1 MPLGRGFCEGG
12 ELPSGRTASKGD
24 CGLDVRPIAVLS
36 RGSVCGHTRRCARD
50 SRFPASPASML
61 TGMALGTVLAMP
73 CRSVAGQFPG
83 MIEPMTEIML
93 GRMMADMA
101 VAIADSTD
109 AAFGPSRL
117 PDRALGVRSWL
128 AALVPLPTG
137 CCETREPNDASGP
150 PEMEPVR
157 AELR

>member
-1 MPLGRGFCEGG
+1 
-12 ELPSGRTASKGD
+12 
-24 CGLDVRPIAVLS
+24 
-36 RGSVCGHTRRCARD
+36 
-50 SRFPASPASML
+50 
-61 TGMALGTVLAMP
+61 
-73 CRSVAGQFPG
+73 
-83 MIEPMTEIML
+83 MTEIML

-128 AALVPLPTG
+128 AALVLLPTG
-137 CCETREPNDASGP
+137 CCETGEPNDASGP